1 MYKNNSMPNIPSRG
15 KIRIIYENIPQN
27 SSVSRADI
35 EQIVKGLKGKYL
47 SESFKET
54 DITNLLYQDRG
65 FMIPCPVRRGHFI
78 RSDSYT
84 WASRAQVLEVNSKSP
99 STLNMDDLSQ
109 RIESGNH
116 RREELRQQIDRKSRQ
131 KEQLEQELRQDREE
145 LKKLDD
151 AFDAF
156 ERADEFLRKAA

>member
-1 MYKNNSMPNIPSRG
+1 
-15 KIRIIYENIPQN
+15 
-27 SSVSRADI
+27 
-35 EQIVKGLKGKYL
+35 
-47 SESFKET
+47 
-54 DITNLLYQDRG
+54 
-65 FMIPCPVRRGHFI
+65 MIPYPPKRGYFT
-78 RSDSYT
+78 RSDFPG
-84 WASRAQVLEVNSKSP
+84 ASRAQILEINSKSP
-99 STLNMDDLSQ
+99 STLNVDDLSK

-116 RREELRQQIDRKSRQ
+116 RRDELRQQIDRKARQ

>member
-1 MYKNNSMPNIPSRG
+1 MPNIPSRG

-27 SSVSRADI
+27 STVSRADI
-35 EQIVKGLKGKYL
+35 EQIVKELNKKHL

-54 DITNLLYQDRG
+54 DITNLLYPGRG
-65 FMIPCPVRRGHFI
+65 FMIPSPVRRGYFT
-78 RSDSYT
+78 RSDSSFPG
-84 WASRAQVLEVNSKSP
+84 ASRAQVLEVNSKSP
-99 STLNMDDLSQ
+99 PTLNIDDLSK
-109 RIESGNH
+109 RIENGNH
-116 RREELRQQIDRKSRQ
+116 RRDELRQQIDDKSRQ